1 MIRSLVDP
9 PGIVPYILNIQI
21 SMGKSTGRSITTRKL
36 DIPYT
41 LAPPLPV

>member
-9 PGIVPYILNIQI
+9 PGIVPYMLNIQI

-36 DIPYT
+36 DIPHT
-41 LAPPLPV
+41 VAPPLPV

>member
-9 PGIVPYILNIQI
+9 PGIVPYMLNIQI

-36 DIPYT
+36 DIPHT
-41 LAPPLPV
+41 VAPPSPV